1 MPSESDFLAVLEK
14 EHSNTSAVISFQSD
28 DLIEKLKLLN
38 YEKHLLKEMKM
49 KPLTKFYFVKSFNPG
64 EQFFMFTSVCA
75 WLLRKMGKNLDQPQE
90 HEDPNEIINKI
101 LKILQ
106 EIDIVVDVP
115 TNKLLQGAGPICLYI
130 LDSLAT
136 QAVKVSQILYK
147 HHHINQEIEL
157 APEFLDDNAE
167 IILEKL
173 EDEQNSAFSDDSD
186 NGGSSLKD
194 LNWFSSQ
201 NQPKR
206 TNNDLNYNGDN
217 NFTEHEMWRLELER
231 VLPQLKIVVKA
242 DSRDW
247 RSHLNQIES
256 LKQNI
261 DEISDDTQTQLKKLH
276 NDFTFNLDK
285 IESRE
290 KHLNNELSAL
300 INQFK
305 DVSIELSGVQFASKQ
320 ISQNSEKITTDL
332 MSVVQENENKKSK
345 MEQRGQLMSD
355 GSSVVHIKKAIQKLK
370 EDISHLNLEIG
381 LLLHAYDHDI
391 IRQSSIFSA
400 S

>member
-1 MPSESDFLAVLEK
+1 MHNSDFLSVLEK
-14 EHSNTSAVISFQSD
+14 EQSNISTVTTFQSD

-49 KPLTKFYFVKSFNPG
+49 KALTKFYFVKSFNPG

-75 WLLRKMGKNLDQPQE
+75 WLLRKLGKHLDQPQE

-136 QAVKVSQILYK
+136 QAVKVSQIFFK
-147 HHHINQEIEL
+147 HHHIKQEIEL
-157 APEFLDDNAE
+157 APEFLEDNAE

-173 EDEQNSAFSDDSD
+173 DDEQNTAFSDDSD
-186 NGGSSLKD
+186 NGGNSLKD

-201 NQPKR
+201 NAQKR

-217 NFTEHEMWRLELER
+217 FTEHEIWRLELER

-247 RSHLNQIES
+247 RSHLSQIEN

-261 DEISDDTQTQLKKLH
+261 DGISDETQMQLKKLH
-276 NDFTFNLDK
+276 SEFTFNLDK
-285 IESRE
+285 VESRE

-300 INQFK
+300 IKQFK
-305 DVSIELSGVQFASKQ
+305 DVSIELAGIQFASKQ
-320 ISQNSEKITTDL
+320 ISQDTEKTTTELITI
-332 MSVVQENENKKSK
+332 VQENENKKTK